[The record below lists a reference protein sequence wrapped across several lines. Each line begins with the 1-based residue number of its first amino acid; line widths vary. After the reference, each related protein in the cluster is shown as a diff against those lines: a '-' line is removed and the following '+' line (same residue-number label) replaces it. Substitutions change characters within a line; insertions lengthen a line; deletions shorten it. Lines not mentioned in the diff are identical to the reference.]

1 MPIQA
6 ERIAQR
12 RHKLGLS
19 QEDLAAFAGTSQR
32 QISKYETGKNDPTGD
47 VLAALAQALDTTTDW
62 LLGLTDNPERLLRG
76 QDDLSDDERELL
88 ELYRRHSPDKRR
100 QMRNVAKAL

>member
-6 ERIAQR
+6 QRIAER

-19 QEDLAAFAGTSQR
+19 QEELASQIGTSQR

-47 VLAALAQALDTTTDW
+47 VLAALARALDTTTDW

-76 QDDLSDDERELL
+76 EDDLSEDERELI
-88 ELYRRHSPDKRR
+88 EIYRKKTPGQRR
-100 QMRNVAKAL
+100 KALEVTKVL